1 MQLFLVCKI
10 SKSVIALSKHQDI
23 NVSRFLLRKSIVLQ
37 LIKSIRFAILYR
49 YMKVVIFAG
58 GLGTRIAEET
68 DARPKPMV
76 EIGGKP
82 ILWHI
87 MKIYTYYGFNDFI
100 VCLGYK
106 GYVIKEY
113 FMNYF
118 LHNSDIRIDLEK
130 NSMEILGTQSENFKV
145 TLLDTGTNTKTAG
158 RLKQVEKYIDED
170 DFMLTY
176 GDGVADI
183 NISQLLAFHK
193 QSNKTATVTAVQLDA
208 RFGGMELNSQSE
220 VVSFREKNKDTSK
233 WINAGFFVLNSSVFD
248 YLKGDMANVMWEDAP
263 LEQLTSNNQL
273 AAYKHYGFWK
283 CMDALRDKL
292 ELEVLWQNEQ
302 AKWKIW

>member
-1 MQLFLVCKI
+1 
-10 SKSVIALSKHQDI
+10 
-23 NVSRFLLRKSIVLQ
+23 
-37 LIKSIRFAILYR
+37 
-49 YMKVVIFAG
+49 MKVVIFAG
-58 GLGTRIAEET
+58 GLGTRISEET
-68 DARPKPMV
+68 DTRPKPMV

-87 MKIYTYYGFNDFI
+87 MKIYNHYGFSDFI
-100 VCLGYK
+100 ICLGYK

-118 LHNSDIRIDLEK
+118 LHNSDIKIDLEK
-130 NSMEILGTQSENFKV
+130 NSMEILGTKSEAFKV
-145 TLLDTGTNTKTAG
+145 TLLDTGTHTKTAG

-183 NISQLLAFHK
+183 NLHKLLAFHK
-193 QSNKTATVTAVQLDA
+193 QHKKIATVTAVQLDA
-208 RFGGMELNSQSE
+208 RFGGMEINSQSN
-220 VVSFREKNKDTSK
+220 VVSFREKGKDEGK

-248 YLKGDMANVMWEDAP
+248 YLKGDMTNVMWEDAP
-263 LEQLTSNNQL
+263 LEKLTSGNQL

-292 ELEVLWQNEQ
+292 ELEALWQNGQ
-302 AKWKIW
+302 AKWQIW